1 MLKNKSIW
9 QECANTVFQ
18 AENKD
23 REEQAFQELQT
34 DTEFDPDT
42 EAELDKE
49 LEREPDRELMDDGK
63 IEINDYYTRMI
74 RSIPILSVEEE
85 LYWAKLA
92 KDGKNEEERKLGKTK
107 LIEHNMRYV
116 LKIAHHFTSIGLTQD
131 DIAQEG
137 AMGLMMA
144 AERFD
149 YTKGYR
155 FTTYATW
162 WIRQKITRAIADQSR
177 TIRIPV
183 HLHESLGRLRKA
195 EAQAKQQMLG
205 AEEEMQFIC
214 EYTGF
219 TREKVLELMAY
230 RQDTVSLDTP
240 IGNDDGDSDST
251 LGDFVPDSVG
261 ISPEE
266 AAIRTN
272 IHETIMDCMDSCL
285 TDREREVVNYRFGLD
300 GSKPLTLEE
309 VGLIMHVTRER
320 VRQIE
325 SKALKKMKNPKYKL
339 QINLR

>member
-116 LKIAHHFTSIGLTQD
+116 LKIAHHFTSTGLTQD

-183 HLHESLGRLRKA
+183 HLHESLSRLRKA
-195 EAQAKQQMLG
+195 EAQAKQ
-205 AEEEMQFIC
+205 
-214 EYTGF
+214 
-219 TREKVLELMAY
+219 
-230 RQDTVSLDTP
+230 
-240 IGNDDGDSDST
+240 
-251 LGDFVPDSVG
+251 
-261 ISPEE
+261 
-266 AAIRTN
+266 
-272 IHETIMDCMDSCL
+272 
-285 TDREREVVNYRFGLD
+285 
-300 GSKPLTLEE
+300 
-309 VGLIMHVTRER
+309 
-320 VRQIE
+320 
-325 SKALKKMKNPKYKL
+325 
-339 QINLR
+339 

>member
-116 LKIAHHFTSIGLTQD
+116 LKIAHHFTSTGLTQD

-162 WIRQKITRAIADQSR
+162 WIRQKITRAS
-177 TIRIPV
+177 
-183 HLHESLGRLRKA
+183 
-195 EAQAKQQMLG
+195 
-205 AEEEMQFIC
+205 
-214 EYTGF
+214 
-219 TREKVLELMAY
+219 
-230 RQDTVSLDTP
+230 
-240 IGNDDGDSDST
+240 
-251 LGDFVPDSVG
+251 
-261 ISPEE
+261 
-266 AAIRTN
+266 
-272 IHETIMDCMDSCL
+272 
-285 TDREREVVNYRFGLD
+285 
-300 GSKPLTLEE
+300 
-309 VGLIMHVTRER
+309 
-320 VRQIE
+320 
-325 SKALKKMKNPKYKL
+325 
-339 QINLR
+339 

>member
-92 KDGKNEEERKLGKTK
+92 KDGKNEEERKLGRTK

-183 HLHESLGRLRKA
+183 HLHESLSRLRKA

-205 AEEEMQFIC
+205 AEAEMQFIC

-219 TREKVLELMAY
+219 TRERVLELMAY

-266 AAIRTN
+266 AAIRAN

-325 SKALKKMKNPKYKL
+325 AKALKKMKNPKYRL

>member
-1 MLKNKSIW
+1 MLPAMECDDRKNR
-9 QECANTVFQ
+9 
-18 AENKD
+18 D
-23 REEQAFQELQT
+23 LPELQT
-34 DTEFDPDT
+34 DEAFDPDA
-42 EAELDKE
+42 EAQLDAELDEE
-49 LEREPDRELMDDGK
+49 LNEESKYYDNE
-63 IEINDYYTRMI
+63 ESSDYYTRVI
-74 RSIPILSVEEE
+74 RSIPLLSEEEE
-85 LYWAKLA
+85 LHWAKLA
-92 KDGKNEEERKLGKTK
+92 KEGKSEEERKLGQTK
-107 LIEHNMRYV
+107 LIEHNMRYA
-116 LKIAHHFTSIGLTQD
+116 LKIAYRFTSTGLSQD
-131 DIAQEG
+131 DIIQEG

-162 WIRQKITRAIADQSR
+162 WIRQKITRAICDQSR

-183 HLHESLGRLRKA
+183 HLHESMHRLRKA

-205 AEEEMQFIC
+205 PEEEMQFIC
-214 EYTGF
+214 EQTGF
-219 TREKVLELMAY
+219 TRDKVLELFAY
-230 RQDTVSLDTP
+230 RQDAVSLDTP
-240 IGNDDGDSDST
+240 VGNDDGDSDST

-325 SKALKKMKNPKYKL
+325 AKALKKMRNPKYRL
-339 QINLR
+339 QMNLR

>member
-34 DTEFDPDT
+34 DTEFDPNT

-116 LKIAHHFTSIGLTQD
+116 LKIAHHFTSTGLTQD

-183 HLHESLGRLRKA
+183 HLLESLSRLRKA
-195 EAQAKQQMLG
+195 EAQAKHRCSVQRKRCSLSVNIPDLPGKEYWNLWRIGRILFLLILQSVMMMEIRTALLEILFQILSVFLQKKQQ
-205 AEEEMQFIC
+205 
-214 EYTGF
+214 
-219 TREKVLELMAY
+219 
-230 RQDTVSLDTP
+230 
-240 IGNDDGDSDST
+240 
-251 LGDFVPDSVG
+251 FVP
-261 ISPEE
+261 ISTKQSWLHGFLP
-266 AAIRTN
+266 
-272 IHETIMDCMDSCL
+272 D
-285 TDREREVVNYRFGLD
+285 
-300 GSKPLTLEE
+300 
-309 VGLIMHVTRER
+309 
-320 VRQIE
+320 
-325 SKALKKMKNPKYKL
+325 
-339 QINLR
+339 